1 MPTRL
6 HATAHRGSPST
17 HLSSY
22 PLPLSNT
29 PPSRRL
35 VALGQTNW
43 LRFWLISATRAA
55 SLPVA
60 AAAVAACQRLLLLP
74 LEVPTATATTTKTA
88 TVTATKPKL
97 AATILSALKRCN
109 YFMPDN
115 NLILSTLNAHSGSV
129 RVCLLTWPS
138 RQWNGRVRE

>member
-6 HATAHRGSPST
+6 HATAHRGPST
-17 HLSSY
+17 HLSFY
-22 PLPLSNT
+22 PSPLSNT
-29 PPSRRL
+29 PPSSRL

-43 LRFWLISATRAA
+43 LRFWLISAIRAA

-60 AAAVAACQRLLLLP
+60 AAAVVAACQRLLLLP
-74 LEVPTATATTTKTA
+74 LEVATATATTTTTIA

-138 RQWNGRVRE
+138 KQ

>member
-6 HATAHRGSPST
+6 HAAAHRGPST
-17 HLSSY
+17 HLSFY
-22 PLPLSNT
+22 PSPLSNT
-29 PPSRRL
+29 SPSPRL

-60 AAAVAACQRLLLLP
+60 AAVAACQRLLLLP
-74 LEVPTATATTTKTA
+74 LEVATATATTTTTTA
-88 TVTATKPKL
+88 IATKPKL

-115 NLILSTLNAHSGSV
+115 NLILSTLNAHSGNV

-138 RQWNGRVRE
+138 QQWSGKERG